1 MTELDCLAAS
11 KPLQGGFPT
20 PSKKHDPS
28 AASPGERL
36 GTDGD
41 PSGERGAFAHKEYH
55 RREDE
60 GNGGSLFCP
69 RGPGVRSELE
79 GGPRERRLG
88 WKVAGSWVRA
98 DSAGLG
104 TEAGSLGA
112 VGTMG
117 TVAVQLS
124 SVVPQ
129 SWVQTQEMDMSIVYG
144 LSLARKL
151 VER

>member
-1 MTELDCLAAS
+1 M
-11 KPLQGGFPT
+11 
-20 PSKKHDPS
+20 
-28 AASPGERL
+28 
-36 GTDGD
+36 
-41 PSGERGAFAHKEYH
+41 
-55 RREDE
+55 
-60 GNGGSLFCP
+60 
-69 RGPGVRSELE
+69 RSELE
-79 GGPRERRLG
+79 GGPHERRRG

-104 TEAGSLGA
+104 SEAGSPGT

-151 VER
+151 VGR